1 MSSTI
6 KKYLEIA
13 AIWPHCLSGRMTL
26 QITAKYFN
34 LQSQQSS
41 VTALNWK
48 YSLNCW
54 WQIWQNSDLLDW
66 KNSVHA
72 IRTGY

>member
-41 VTALNWK
+41 VTALN
-48 YSLNCW
+48 
-54 WQIWQNSDLLDW
+54 
-66 KNSVHA
+66 
-72 IRTGY
+72 